1 MRKIVFAWTMALLAV
16 AIQAQDHAAAEA
28 ALKAQQ
34 YEKAA
39 AAYQKITVAN
49 TALLELAGLG
59 APKKVDVRTTH
70 YTANEID
77 ALKQRGLEAA
87 RAAGILPTPPVEAE
101 LLPLASNACAEG
113 ASSRSSSAG

>member
-49 TALLELAGLG
+49 TALLELAGLEQRLVVFG
-59 APKKVDVRTTH
+59 QLQRITPFRRNRWFWLAGTVPGDKVH
-70 YTANEID
+70 NS
-77 ALKQRGLEAA
+77 
-87 RAAGILPTPPVEAE
+87 P
-101 LLPLASNACAEG
+101 SM
-113 ASSRSSSAG
+113 